1 MKAKR
6 PDLETIGARMD
17 ALGLWKELAPYNFA
31 LKPRGTVFPYFCT
44 ILPGDEGG
52 PVKARFLMLEGWQT
66 LHDYVRTRYDRNFGF
81 YSSPLEF
88 PHYELVVLV
97 DGSVKAFRYDTG
109 FMPQEITDEA
119 VRAFVAKLLWES
131 FGVFLRVEGDRALP
145 LKFAEGRAV
154 FARVEN
160 EKGEWTD
167 EPLPIPDPPPHKE
180 TVSFPKGLLQAAK
193 DLPLVTDETWELD
206 FRLTLKLMTQEPR
219 PRTVYELVAF
229 AGKSGEKLF
238 ERRVTLTN
246 DGGLRSLWETMPAQ
260 VLREIVRLGKVPG
273 EIRVKSGRVFRM
285 MRPLCLELPFKLSL
299 HDRLERL

>member
-1 MKAKR
+1 
-6 PDLETIGARMD
+6 MD
-17 ALGLWKELAPYNFA
+17 ALDLWDVLAPYKFA
-31 LKPRGTVFPYFCT
+31 VKSRGTAFPYFCSVAK
-44 ILPGDEGG
+44 GDKDS
-52 PVKARFLMLEGWQT
+52 PVKARLLMLEGWQT

-88 PHYELVVLV
+88 PHYELVVLT

-109 FMPQEITDEA
+109 FMPQEITDAA
-119 VRAFVAKLLWES
+119 VRAFVAKLLWEA

-167 EPLPIPDPPPHKE
+167 EPLAIPDPPPHKE
-180 TVSFPKGLLQAAK
+180 TVSFPKSLLQTAK
-193 DLPLVTDETWELD
+193 DLPLVADEAWELD

-219 PRTVYELVAF
+219 PRTVYEFVAF
-229 AGKSGEKLF
+229 DGKSGGKLF
-238 ERRVTLTN
+238 ERRVSPT
-246 DGGLRSLWETMPAQ
+246 DEGGLRSLWEALSVQ
-260 VLREIVRLGKVPG
+260 VLHEIIRLGKVPG

-285 MRPLCLELPFKLSL
+285 LRPLVLDLPFKLSL

>member
-1 MKAKR
+1 MTKR

-44 ILPGDEGG
+44 ILPGDAEG

-88 PHYELVVLV
+88 PHYELVVLT

-109 FMPQEITDEA
+109 FMPQEITDAA
-119 VRAFVAKLLWES
+119 VRAFVAKLLWEA

-154 FARVEN
+154 FARVEDA
-160 EKGEWTD
+160 KGKWSD
-167 EPLPIPDPPPHKE
+167 EPLAIPDPPPHKE
-180 TVSFPKGLLQAAK
+180 TVSFPKSLLQTAK

-206 FRLTLKLMTQEPR
+206 FRLTLKLMTQELR
-219 PRTVYELVAF
+219 PRTVYELVGF
-229 AGKSGEKLF
+229 NGKSGEKLF
-238 ERRVTLTN
+238 ERRVSPTSE
-246 DGGLRSLWETMPAQ
+246 GGLRTLWETMPAQ
-260 VLREIVRLGKVPG
+260 VLHEVIRLGKVPG